1 MLRIARIPLG
11 PIGTNGY
18 VLYKEGR
25 ALVIDPGGDFDKLHT
40 FMEEKNLQ
48 VEAILLTH
56 AHFDHI
62 GAVEEVRKHYKAP
75 VYVHLEEA
83 DWLETP
89 SKNGSEWFGMDP
101 VVANGPD
108 FILEPGTQRIGDFQF
123 EVRHVPGHSPG
134 SVAFVFRNERFT
146 IAGDTLFQR
155 GIGRTDLPG
164 GDYEQLIDA
173 ILEQLLTLRDD
184 MKIYPGHG
192 EPTTVGE
199 ERKANP
205 FLT

>member
-1 MLRIARIPLG
+1 MLRIARLPLG
-11 PIGTNGY
+11 PIGTNAY
-18 VLYKEGR
+18 ILYKDHK
-25 ALVIDPGGDFDKLHT
+25 ALVIDPGGDFHRLHT
-40 FMEEKNLQ
+40 FLEEKNLQ

-62 GAVEEVRKHYKAP
+62 GALEELRNNYSAP
-75 VYVHLEEA
+75 VYLHLDET
-83 DWLETP
+83 DWLGAPE
-89 SKNGSEWFGMDP
+89 KNGSEFFGMDP
-101 VVANGPD
+101 VVANDAD

-146 IAGDTLFQR
+146 IAGDTLFQG

-164 GDYEQLIDA
+164 GDHEQLIDA
-173 ILEQLLTLRDD
+173 LLEQLFSLRDD

-192 EPTTVGE
+192 EPTTIGE
-199 ERKANP
+199 ERKSNP